1 MCISEANV
9 QNFEWKSFFHDSLNA
24 MPCYQKTLK
33 YNLYSISYVISKQ
46 KFEMKLMKLVDATFT
61 FWCGKTGMPNKFGP
75 TGLYPWQYKPE
86 QSS

>member
-1 MCISEANV
+1 MCKTLNEKV
-9 QNFEWKSFFHDSLNA
+9 FFNDSLNA

>member
-1 MCISEANV
+1 MLLLQGLLQEMGFGDLLEKQCAFQRLMCKTLNEKV
-9 QNFEWKSFFHDSLNA
+9 FFYDSLNA

-61 FWCGKTGMPNKFGP
+61 F
-75 TGLYPWQYKPE
+75 
-86 QSS
+86 

>member
-1 MCISEANV
+1 
-9 QNFEWKSFFHDSLNA
+9 

-61 FWCGKTGMPNKFGP
+61 FRCGKTGMPNKFGP
-75 TGLYPWQYKPE
+75 TGLYP
-86 QSS
+86 